1 MTMNKI
7 LIADDNLEFSGTIS
21 DLVESFGFKT
31 AVTNTPMA
39 TMEYFYKNNAQIMAV
54 FLDIEF
60 GINEEFDGLDLL
72 EKFRKFNPTIP
83 VVMISGKGTIE
94 SAVRA
99 TRLGAA
105 NFIEKSLI
113 SKDKVKGLLD
123 SLFGK
128 PQNDDTETLIKF
140 LNSNGIIGKSK
151 AILEIGDAIV
161 RYGRTDLNVLITG
174 ETGTGKKL
182 VAKAIHAISRRAKS
196 QFVTVDIPNITKEL
210 FQSELFGHIKGSFTG
225 ATDTK
230 KGLFHE
236 ANKGSLFLDEIGE
249 LPLDLQSNLFL
260 PLEER
265 YIRKVGSTQQE
276 EIDIRFISATDKNL
290 VNCMKEGKFR
300 EQLFHR
306 LRECEIELPSL
317 NKRQDD
323 IPEIVEHYLQKHN
336 FDYNES
342 KLFTPSAVE
351 FLAEQHWP
359 GNVRELSSMIKRV
372 CQTTQKEEIDTNDII
387 KNMGPRAEMTI
398 PVSLTLSE
406 GLTLKED
413 AEKHNK
419 MKIEETLKACNGNVS
434 KSAALLGVSRETLHN
449 KIKKYDIDAQQFR
462 VRR

>member
-1 MTMNKI
+1 MKI

-21 DLVESFGFKT
+21 DLVESYGYKT
-31 AVTNTPMA
+31 TVTNTPHS
-39 TMEYFYKNNAQIMAV
+39 TMEYYFKNNNQIMAV

-60 GINEEFDGLDLL
+60 GINEELDGLDLL

-83 VVMISGKGTIE
+83 IVMISGKGTIE

-99 TRLGAA
+99 TRLGAV

-113 SKDKVKGLLD
+113 SKDRVKGLLE
-123 SLFGK
+123 SLFGNHK
-128 PQNDDTETLIKF
+128 NDETETLIKF
-140 LNSNGIIGKSK
+140 LNSNGIIGRSK
-151 AILEIGDAIV
+151 AILEIGDSIV

-196 QFVTVDIPNITKEL
+196 PFVTVDIPNITKEL

-225 ATDTK
+225 ATETK

-260 PLEER
+260 PLEEK

-276 EIDIRFISATDKNL
+276 DIDIRFISATDKNL
-290 VNCMKEGKFR
+290 VDCMKEGKFR

-317 NKRQDD
+317 NKRKDD
-323 IPEIVEHYLQKHN
+323 IPEIIEHYLQKHN
-336 FDYNES
+336 MDFNES
-342 KLFTPSAVE
+342 KLFTPSAIE
-351 FLAEQHWP
+351 FLADQQWP
-359 GNVRELSSMIKRV
+359 GNVRELSSVIKRV
-372 CQTTQKEEIDTNDII
+372 CQTTQKEQLDTNDII
-387 KNMGPRAEMTI
+387 KNFGPRKEQQV
-398 PVSLTLSE
+398 PVLITLSE

>member
-1 MTMNKI
+1 MSRI

-21 DLVESFGFKT
+21 ELVESFGYKT
-31 AVTNTPMA
+31 TITNNPLS
-39 TMEYFYKNNAQIMAV
+39 TMEYFFKNNNQINAV

-60 GINEEFDGLDLL
+60 GINEEIDGLDLL
-72 EKFRKFNPTIP
+72 EKFRKSNPTIP

-99 TRLGAA
+99 TKLGAS

-113 SKDKVKGLLD
+113 SKDKIRDLL
-123 SLFGK
+123 
-128 PQNDDTETLIKF
+128 ETLFKTEGNEQLDTIIKF

-151 AILEIGDAIV
+151 AIIEVGDAIV
-161 RYGRTDLNVLITG
+161 RYGRTDLNVLIIG

-182 VAKAIHAISRRAKS
+182 VAKALHSISRRAKS
-196 QFVTVDIPNITKEL
+196 SFVTVDIPNITKEL

-225 ATDTK
+225 ATETK

-236 ANKGSLFLDEIGE
+236 ANRGTLFLDEIGE

-260 PLEER
+260 PLEEK

-276 EIDIRFISATDKNL
+276 EIDIRFVSATDKNL
-290 VNCMKEGKFR
+290 INSMKDGKFR
-300 EQLFHR
+300 EQLYHR

-317 NKRQDD
+317 SKRKED
-323 IPEIVEHYLQKHN
+323 IPEIIEHYLQKHN
-336 FDYNES
+336 IDYSDN
-342 KLFTPSAVE
+342 KIFVPSAIE
-351 FLAEQHWP
+351 FLSEQNWP

-372 CQTTQKEEIDTNDII
+372 CQTTQKEQIETNDIL
-387 KNMGPRAEMTI
+387 KNMGHRPDI
-398 PVSLTLSE
+398 NVPVMISFTE

-419 MKIEETLKACNGNVS
+419 LKIEETLKSCNGNVS
-434 KSAALLGVSRETLHN
+434 KSASLLGVSRETLHN
-449 KIKKYDIDAQQFR
+449 KIKKYDIDTQQFR
-462 VRR
+462 AKK

>member
-1 MTMNKI
+1 MKI

-21 DLVESFGFKT
+21 ELVESFGYKT
-31 AVTNTPMA
+31 AVTNTPLS
-39 TMEYFYKNNAQIMAV
+39 TMEYYYKNNSQIMAV

-60 GINEEFDGLDLL
+60 GINEEIDGLDLL

-83 VVMISGKGTIE
+83 IVMISGKGTIE

-105 NFIEKSLI
+105 NFVEKSLI
-113 SKDKVKGLLD
+113 SKERIKGLLD
-123 SLFGK
+123 SLFGTYK
-128 PQNDDTETLIKF
+128 NEQTETLIKF

-182 VAKAIHAISRRAKS
+182 VAKALHAISRRAKS

-225 ATDTK
+225 ATETK

-260 PLEER
+260 PLEEK

-276 EIDIRFISATDKNL
+276 EIDIRFFSATDKNL

-317 NKRQDD
+317 NRRIED
-323 IPEIVEHYLQKHN
+323 IPEIIEHYLQKHN
-336 FDYNES
+336 IDYNES

-351 FLAEQHWP
+351 FLADQHWP

-372 CQTTQKEEIDTNDII
+372 CQTTQKEQIDINDII
-387 KNMGPRAEMTI
+387 KNMGPRAEMSI

-419 MKIEETLKACNGNVS
+419 LKIEETLKACNGNVS

-462 VRR
+462 VRK